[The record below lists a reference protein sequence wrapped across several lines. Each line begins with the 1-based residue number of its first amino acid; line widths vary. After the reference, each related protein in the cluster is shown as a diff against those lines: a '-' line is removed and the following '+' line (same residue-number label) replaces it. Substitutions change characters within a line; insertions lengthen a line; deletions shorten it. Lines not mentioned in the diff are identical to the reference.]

1 MASFSIIISKFPFY
15 LDLLEQYKCGIAVAP
30 TNPAEIASAIN
41 YLISNQHIALE
52 MGRNGHNAI
61 KKRLN
66 WGREEKKL
74 INFYNMILSE

>member
-52 MGRNGHNAI
+52 MGRNGHNAVI
-61 KKRLN
+61 EKYN
-66 WGREEKKL
+66 WDNERRKL
-74 INFYNMILSE
+74 LTLYKDLLK